1 MSWLHTWV
9 GLLLGWVLY
18 LMFVT
23 GTAGYLDTEID
34 RWMKPE
40 LPPARPVPAEYNK
53 KLSAILAKRDLAPE
67 DMVKIHELTY
77 TLENALDKIRA
88 ETAALAQTLEEVHV
102 ASERQD
108 AKTVKARGQSYL
120 RTARE
125 IVR

>member
-1 MSWLHTWV
+1 MKFTSML
-9 GLLLGWVLY
+9 
-18 LMFVT
+18 FAVT
-23 GTAGYLDTEID
+23 LFALSASGSAF
-34 RWMKPE
+34 
-40 LPPARPVPAEYNK
+40 AQRPDHFEGRKAQTLKEAVANFSEYNK